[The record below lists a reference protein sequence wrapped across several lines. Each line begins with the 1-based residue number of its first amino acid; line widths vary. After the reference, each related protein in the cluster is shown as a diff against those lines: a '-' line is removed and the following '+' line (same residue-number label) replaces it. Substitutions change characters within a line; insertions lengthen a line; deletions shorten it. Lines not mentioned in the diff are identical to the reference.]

1 MKIKSLAFVALLWI
15 LSLTLAWCW
24 TTTNE
29 DNKVVDNTPTS
40 WNVAE
45 VNNED
50 EAIELELVPSENNW
64 EMTIEEEIEWILNS

>member
-15 LSLTLAWCW
+15 LSLTLVWCW

-29 DNKVVDNTPTS
+29 DKVVDNTPTS

-45 VNNED
+45 VNNEN

-64 EMTIEEEIEWILNS
+64 EKTIEEEIEWILNS

>member
-15 LSLTLAWCW
+15 LSLTLVWCW

-29 DNKVVDNTPTS
+29 DNKVVDNIPTS

-45 VNNED
+45 VNNEN

>member
-29 DNKVVDNTPTS
+29 DKVVDNTPTS

-45 VNNED
+45 VNNEN
-50 EAIELELVPSENNW
+50 EVMELELVPSENNW